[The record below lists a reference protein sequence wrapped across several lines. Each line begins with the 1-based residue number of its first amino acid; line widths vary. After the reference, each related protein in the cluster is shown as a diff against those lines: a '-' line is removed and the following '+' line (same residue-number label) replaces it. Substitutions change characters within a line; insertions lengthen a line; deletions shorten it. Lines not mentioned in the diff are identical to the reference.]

1 MAALLELLAFI
12 ALVVT
17 IIAGL
22 MQIAD
27 RLDKKRKKKPD
38 GE

>member
-1 MAALLELLAFI
+1 MAAILELLAFI
-12 ALVVT
+12 ALIVT

-27 RLDKKRKKKPD
+27 RLGKKNGKSDRN
-38 GE
+38 

>member
-1 MAALLELLAFI
+1 MGVILEFLAFF
-12 ALVVT
+12 ALIVT

-27 RLDKKRKKKPD
+27 RLGKKNGKSDRN
-38 GE
+38 